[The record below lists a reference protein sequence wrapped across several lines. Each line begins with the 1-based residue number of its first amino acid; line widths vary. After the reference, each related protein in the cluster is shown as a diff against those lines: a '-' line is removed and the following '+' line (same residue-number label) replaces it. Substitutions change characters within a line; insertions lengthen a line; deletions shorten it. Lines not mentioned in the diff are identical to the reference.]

1 MKKYDLPCNVIIDLL
16 PLYNEGGCSEESRQI
31 VEEHLQNCENCREL
45 CGNIPIPVKEDPPK
59 PSESETFR
67 KISRKLKKSRYSK
80 LISTV
85 LCVFLAGLT
94 ILTGAWYYTT
104 YLPYKRLA
112 ENLSPDNSFGH
123 LFSDY
128 SGRQERYWLHIA
140 MPSYL
145 NIHGGYAAVN
155 LRSDFVSDP
164 TYNPPSMFVWVSNK
178 ETKYGIHIFE
188 KNTIYQMYVDK
199 DVNYIPDDTL
209 TDEMNEKCRE
219 LLEQHRE
226 EAEGLMKAAQDKWG
240 EYLP

>member
-1 MKKYDLPCNVIIDLL
+1 MKKYDLPCNVIVDLL

-45 CGNIPIPVKEDPPK
+45 CGNIPIPVKEDSPK

-85 LCVFLAGLT
+85 LCVFLVGLT
-94 ILTGAWYYTT
+94 ILTGAWYYTS
-104 YLPYKRLA
+104 YLPYKRLTSKLTPNRIDGKLRF
-112 ENLSPDNSFGH
+112 EYTGFQDNYFLYVEMPD
-123 LFSDY
+123 
-128 SGRQERYWLHIA
+128 
-140 MPSYL
+140 YL
-145 NIHGGYAAVN
+145 DFHGGYAVVN
-155 LRSDFVSDP
+155 IITDEYSDP
-164 TYNPPSMFVWVSNK
+164 TYNPPGMLVWVSNK
-178 ETKYGIHIFE
+178 ETEYSISIFE
-188 KNTIYQMYVDK
+188 KGTYYVMYVDK

-226 EAEGLMKAAQDKWG
+226 EVEGLMKAAQDKWG

>member
-45 CGNIPIPVKEDPPK
+45 CGNIPIPVKEAPPK

-80 LISTV
+80 LISAV
-85 LCVFLAGLT
+85 LCFFLAGLT
-94 ILTGAWYYTT
+94 ILTGAWYYTS

-128 SGRQERYWLHIA
+128 SGMQGRYWLHIA
-140 MPSYL
+140 MPNYL
-145 NIHGGYAAVN
+145 NFHGGYAAVN
-155 LRSDFVSDP
+155 LSSDFVSDP

-178 ETKYGIHIFE
+178 ETKYGINIYE
-188 KNTIYQMYVDK
+188 KSTGYQLYIDK
-199 DVNYIPDDTL
+199 DVNYIPSDTL

-226 EAEGLMKAAQDKWG
+226 EVEGLMKAAQDKWG